1 MTIIQ
6 PNKNKDIKRLAISLS
21 VFLVGIILMWVFV
34 YIQTVSLRHDITE
47 EKNRLEEM
55 KVQNAELKGRYYGL
69 IDADNLE
76 KLAEERGLVKDR
88 NPQWAF
94 VSPL

>member
-6 PNKNKDIKRLAISLS
+6 PNKNKDVKRLAISLGL
-21 VFLVGIILMWVFV
+21 FLVCIIGVWVFV
-34 YIQTVSLRHDITE
+34 YIQTVNLRHDLADA
-47 EKNRLEEM
+47 KNSLEEM
-55 KVQNAELKGRYYGL
+55 KVQNAELKDKYYGL
-69 IDADNLE
+69 VDADNLE
-76 KLAEERGLVKDR
+76 KLAEDRGLVKDK